1 MPHRKRG
8 SDEILKIL
16 VLVKRS
22 DEMKRNWYKLSVP
35 LAAFLI
41 FFGSVA
47 PAEQVK
53 VRDIKQNLPEYED
66 EVVSIEGSISKYVE
80 QDKKTTNLYKLR
92 DNWGETI
99 FVRTSQALPDI
110 NKRWIVTGIVS
121 REHNG
126 MIYLSETSRTEV
138 LTEKAPAAAPL
149 KHSRESI
156 DPVIKYLLVTTAAI
170 FAVLVIVLIY
180 MMTKRSRASEPAA
193 AAAAA
198 LHNPI
203 PADSVGKTVIMKK
216 APPGTLRL
224 LPGKFI
230 ILRGDETHKEIR
242 FQVPKDQTT
251 KEFTFGR
258 QEIPDQNPFGHIQL
272 KEGTV
277 SRLHAKVIYT
287 PDGVS
292 LINYSTVNPTTVN
305 KKELMENETV
315 RLEDGDIITMGEV
328 EFQYGAK

>member
-1 MPHRKRG
+1 ML
-8 SDEILKIL
+8 I
-16 VLVKRS
+16 KRS
-22 DEMKRNWYKLSVP
+22 DEMKRNWHKLSVP
-35 LAAFLI
+35 LVVFLI
-41 FFGSVA
+41 FFTSA
-47 PAEQVK
+47 ESAEQVK
-53 VRDIKQNLPEYED
+53 IRDIKQNIPKYEN
-66 EVVSIEGSISKYVE
+66 EVVSIEGSINKYVE

-121 REHNG
+121 RERDG

-138 LTEKAPAAAPL
+138 LTEKTPATAPL
-149 KHSRESI
+149 QHSRESI
-156 DPVIKYLLVTTAAI
+156 DPVIKYLLVTAAAI

-180 MMTKRSRASEPAA
+180 MMTKKSRASEPAA
-193 AAAAA
+193 AAAM
-198 LHNPI
+198 HHPI
-203 PADSVGKTVIMKK
+203 PADNVGKTVVMKK

-230 ILRGDETHKEIR
+230 ILKGDETHKEIR